1 MISVLHFLNSLA
13 RGGTEQH
20 VLMLLRGLD
29 RRQFRLHL
37 VCTPEVAGKLGGD
50 VPPDVE
56 LLPLRLRRP
65 TQLAVALRLIRILQ
79 TRRVDI
85 LHCHMFY
92 SSIFAAP
99 LGRLC
104 RVPLVLETPH
114 VREQWRRGWK
124 ANFAVDRLV
133 GRCTDYYLANCQA
146 NARYLV
152 EEKRLPAEKVVL
164 IYHGDDLKRFD
175 PDRRAPAGLRQ
186 GLGFGESDPVLI
198 VLGRLEPQKGHAVL
212 LEALPEIRR
221 EFPLVRLVC
230 VGEGSNRSALEDH
243 AARLG
248 LEPTVRFVGHQSN
261 VADWLALGDVTVLPS
276 FFEGLPLV
284 PMESLAAGRPVI
296 ASAVDGTP
304 EIVISGKT
312 GLTVPPGDAAALAG
326 AVCTMLRD
334 PALRRDL
341 ARAGREWVLE
351 HFTEERLVERTQEF
365 YVSALKAKGR
375 AMVGR

>member
-1 MISVLHFLNSLA
+1 
-13 RGGTEQH
+13 
-20 VLMLLRGLD
+20 
-29 RRQFRLHL
+29 
-37 VCTPEVAGKLGGD
+37 
-50 VPPDVE
+50 
-56 LLPLRLRRP
+56 
-65 TQLAVALRLIRILQ
+65 
-79 TRRVDI
+79 
-85 LHCHMFY
+85 
-92 SSIFAAP
+92 
-99 LGRLC
+99 
-104 RVPLVLETPH
+104 
-114 VREQWRRGWK
+114 
-124 ANFAVDRLV
+124 
-133 GRCTDYYLANCQA
+133 

-284 PMESLAAGRPVI
+284 PMESLAAGRPVV

>member
-1 MISVLHFLNSLA
+1 LISVLHFLNTLA
-13 RGGTEQH
+13 RGGTEEH

-37 VCTPEVAGKLGGD
+37 VCTPEVAEKLRAD
-50 VPPDVE
+50 VPADVE
-56 LLPLRLRRP
+56 LLPLRLRKP
-65 TQLAVALRLIRILQ
+65 TQAASAVRLMHLMRS
-79 TRRVDI
+79 RRVGI
-85 LHCHMFY
+85 LHCHQFY

-104 RVPLVLETPH
+104 RVPVILETPH

-124 ANFAVDRLV
+124 ANYRIDRVV
-133 GRCTDYYLANCQA
+133 GRCVDYYLANCQA
-146 NARYLV
+146 NARYLM
-152 EEKRLPAEKVVL
+152 EEKGLPAEKVEL
-164 IYHGDDLKRFD
+164 IYHGDDLKRFH
-175 PDRRAPAGLRQ
+175 PDHRPPADLRES
-186 GLGFGESDPVLI
+186 LGFGHDDPVLI
-198 VLGRLEPQKGHAVL
+198 VLGRLEPQKGHHVL
-212 LEALPEIRR
+212 LDALPMVRR
-221 EFPLVRLVC
+221 EFPAVRLVC
-230 VGEGSNRSALEDH
+230 VGDGSSRGALGNQ

-248 LEPTVRFVGHQSN
+248 LQDTVRFVGHQSN

-284 PMESLAAGRPVI
+284 PMESLAAGRPVV

-312 GLTVPPGDAAALAG
+312 GLTVPAGDVAALGG
-326 AVCTMLRD
+326 AVCEMLRD

-351 HFTEERLVERTQEF
+351 HFTEERLVERTQ
-365 YVSALKAKGR
+365 ALYLSTWKEKTGAR
-375 AMVGR
+375 